1 MIENLLSVAFLLVLA
16 TICFSGGGDGP
27 RGYT

>member
-1 MIENLLSVAFLLVLA
+1 MIENILMCAFILGLA